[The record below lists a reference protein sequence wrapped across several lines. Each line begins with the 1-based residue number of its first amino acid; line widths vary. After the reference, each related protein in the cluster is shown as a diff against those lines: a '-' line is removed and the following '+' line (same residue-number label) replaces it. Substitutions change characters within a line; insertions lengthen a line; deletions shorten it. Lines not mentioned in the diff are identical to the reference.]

1 MSDTMSKNLRSEKPA
16 ALGKAPETVTSDEHG
31 IDILPTNLNFFFLM
45 TFQLAI
51 MMFLMT
57 FFLV

>member
-31 IDILPTNLNFFFLM
+31 IDILPTNLDFFF
-45 TFQLAI
+45 
-51 MMFLMT
+51 
-57 FFLV
+57 